1 VNGQEFFCFY
11 LCKKREAGEFGG
23 LWRGLGKWIGVV
35 EIMTDGL
42 DATLP

>member
-1 VNGQEFFCFY
+1 
-11 LCKKREAGEFGG
+11 LGG
-23 LWRGLGKWIGVV
+23 AVEGGGLGKWIEVV